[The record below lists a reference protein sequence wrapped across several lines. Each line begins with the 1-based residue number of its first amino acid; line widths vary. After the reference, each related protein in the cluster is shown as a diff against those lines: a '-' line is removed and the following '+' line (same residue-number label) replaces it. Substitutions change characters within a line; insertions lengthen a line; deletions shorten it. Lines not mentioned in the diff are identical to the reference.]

1 MFGNKEEK
9 VRRLQEEQALLEQ
22 HGELSPA
29 ELAQMLQVPRST
41 VLRDLPLLEEQ
52 GVFLQE
58 NERGLLSLFRKK

>member
-9 VRRLQEEQALLEQ
+9 TRRLLEEQALLEQ

-41 VLRDLPLLEEQ
+41 VLRDLPVLDEQ

-58 NERGLLSLFRKK
+58 NERGLLSLFCKK